1 MISLQVVFIVA
12 RVGNAVVEVTFPS
25 VELIT
30 EEDKVV
36 LLTIASLSLNFISFS
51 FSNAITNVDEIT
63 RNNKGTDINLITIL
77 NDISTLFY
85 YTEN

>member
-63 RNNKGTDINLITIL
+63 RNNKGTDITIL